1 MAWFKRNRP
10 LGLVLLA
17 VWLVVHGVLGLVTVN
32 LPYLPQVL
40 AILAIAAGVLILIE
54 R

>member
-10 LGLVLLA
+10 LGLVLLG
-17 VWLVVHGVLGLVTVN
+17 VWLVAHGVLGLVTVN
-32 LPYLPQVL
+32 VPYLPQIL

-54 R
+54 K